1 MIRTILLSTI
11 LLVLCNLVQSTWF
24 GAIAILGVVPDLA
37 LIVLIWVSYQNGLVE
52 GPTAGFLSGF
62 AEDFLSASPLGFHA
76 LIKTAVASLAGFL
89 NGAFYIDR
97 FFLPIVLGM
106 GATLVK
112 AILTGIL
119 SLLFG
124 PAIHAYNFLDRVLW
138 IEVAYNGL
146 ISPLVFLILS
156 PLKKLLVTESKRS

>member
-1 MIRTILLSTI
+1 MIRTILCSTI
-11 LLVLCNLVQSTWF
+11 LLILCSLVQSTWF

-37 LIVLIWVSYQNGLVE
+37 LVVLVWVSYQNGLVE

-62 AEDFLSASPLGFHA
+62 AEDFISASPLGFHA
-76 LIKTAVASLAGFL
+76 LIKTAVASLAGIL
-89 NGAFYIDR
+89 HGSFYIDR

-106 GATLVK
+106 GATLIK
-112 AILTGIL
+112 AILTALL

-124 PAIHAYNFLDRVLW
+124 PSVHAYNFLDRMLW
-138 IEVAYNGL
+138 IEVGYNGV

-156 PLKKLLVTESKRS
+156 PLGKLLITETKRS